1 MKKHRKKRYCISCG
15 CVLSSIED
23 RICFGCALIAV
34 LGGKEGSKPEVQ
46 EAQKEVWR
54 RILRCGEIAESK
66 EGK

>member
-1 MKKHRKKRYCISCG
+1 MKKHRKKRYCISFG

-23 RICFGCALIAV
+23 RICFGCALIAA
-34 LGGKEGSKPEVQ
+34 LGGDKPELE